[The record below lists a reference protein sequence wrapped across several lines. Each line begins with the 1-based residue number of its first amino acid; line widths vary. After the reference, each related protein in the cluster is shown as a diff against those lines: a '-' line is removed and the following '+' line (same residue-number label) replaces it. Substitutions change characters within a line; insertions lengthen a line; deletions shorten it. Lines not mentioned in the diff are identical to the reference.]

1 MPTDNKKTSTVCA
14 SFFVVIT
21 NQNCGYSQ
29 TKLVCYLFILE

>member
-1 MPTDNKKTSTVCA
+1 MPTDNKKLAHNVPV
-14 SFFVVIT
+14 FFVVIT